1 MLRIIGGILA
11 GIVTLFVAVFAI
23 EWIGHQFF
31 PISAEVNV
39 RDPAANPT
47 LVTGAPLGAQLFVV
61 AAWFGGALLG
71 GLVAGRISD
80 RHWAAWTIVALVV
93 LAAIANIAMIPHPV
107 WMQIGAVVAPLL
119 GGFVASRLMPEAGW
133 RPRSRADAV

>member
-11 GIVTLFVAVFAI
+11 GIVTLFVTVFVI

-31 PISAEVNV
+31 PISAEVNL

-47 LVTGAPLGAQLFVV
+47 FVTDAPIGAQLFVV

-71 GLVAGRISD
+71 GLIAGRISD
-80 RHWAAWTIVALVV
+80 RHWAVWVIAGFVV
-93 LAAIANIAMIPHPV
+93 VAAIANIVMIPHPV
-107 WMQIGAVVAPLL
+107 WMQIGAVVAPLI
-119 GGFVASRLMPEAGW
+119 GGFIASRMVPSTEW
-133 RPRSRADAV
+133 RARGRADAV